1 MKRQDRMAARARVWL
16 PAQLEEGPQQTCK
29 LFETAEA
36 AGISR
41 HALCRIQQELGVQ
54 TARRG
59 GKWWWYGE
67 AHANLFALKE
77 PKENPSTITA
87 PMTELCIVDFTVPGG
102 VRILK
107 LPPMTKSPAH
117 THDPP
122 ESFPLRAAL
131 NLR

>member
-16 PAQLEEGPQQTCK
+16 PEQLKEGPQQTRK

-41 HALCRIQQELGVQ
+41 HALCRIQQELGIQ

-67 AHANLFALKE
+67 AHAHWFRLKKLE
-77 PKENPSTITA
+77 ENSTTITA

-107 LPPMTKSPAH
+107 LPPMTMKIS
-117 THDPP
+117 
-122 ESFPLRAAL
+122 
-131 NLR
+131 

>member
-1 MKRQDRMAARARVWL
+1 MKRQDRMAAKARVWL
-16 PAQLEEGPQQTCK
+16 PAQLEEEPQQTRR
-29 LFETAEA
+29 LFERAEA

-67 AHANLFALKE
+67 AHAYLFPLKKLE
-77 PKENPSTITA
+77 ENSTTITA
-87 PMTELCIVDFTVPGG
+87 PLTELCIVDFTVPGG

-107 LPPMTKSPAH
+107 LPPMTMKIS
-117 THDPP
+117 
-122 ESFPLRAAL
+122 
-131 NLR
+131 

>member
-1 MKRQDRMAARARVWL
+1 MKTKKDSMAAKARGWL
-16 PAQLEEGPQQTCK
+16 PEQLKDYPMQARK
-29 LFETAEA
+29 LFERAEA

-59 GKWWWYGE
+59 GKWLWYGE
-67 AHANLFALKE
+67 AHAHLFPVKKLE
-77 PKENPSTITA
+77 ENSTTITA

-107 LPPMTKSPAH
+107 LPPMTMKIS
-117 THDPP
+117 
-122 ESFPLRAAL
+122 
-131 NLR
+131 

>member
-16 PAQLEEGPQQTCK
+16 PAQLEEVPQQTRK
-29 LFETAEA
+29 LFEKAEA

-67 AHANLFALKE
+67 THAYLFPLKKQE
-77 PKENPSTITA
+77 KKASTITT
-87 PMTELCIVDFTVPGG
+87 PMTELRIVDFTVPGG
-102 VRILK
+102 IRILK
-107 LPPMTKSPAH
+107 LPPMTKASI
-117 THDPP
+117 
-122 ESFPLRAAL
+122 
-131 NLR
+131 

>member
-1 MKRQDRMAARARVWL
+1 MRFQQQIPMRVPRGIL
-16 PAQLEEGPQQTCK
+16 GSDSK
-29 LFETAEA
+29 DEA

-41 HALCRIQQELGVQ
+41 HALCRIQRELGVQ

-77 PKENPSTITA
+77 PKENPTTITA

-107 LPPMTKSPAH
+107 LPPMT
-117 THDPP
+117 
-122 ESFPLRAAL
+122 
-131 NLR
+131 

>member
-1 MKRQDRMAARARVWL
+1 MAARARVWL
-16 PAQLEEGPQQTCK
+16 PEQLKEGPQQTRK
-29 LFETAEA
+29 LFERAEA

-67 AHANLFALKE
+67 AHAYLFPLKKLE
-77 PKENPSTITA
+77 ENTTTITA
-87 PMTELCIVDFTVPGG
+87 PLTELCIVDFTVPGG

-117 THDPP
+117 THPLTD
-122 ESFPLRAAL
+122 SFLLRAS
-131 NLR
+131 LRSR

>member
-16 PAQLEEGPQQTCK
+16 PAQLGEGPQQTRK
-29 LFETAEA
+29 LFEAAEA
-36 AGISR
+36 AGISC

-54 TARRG
+54 TARCG

-67 AHANLFALKE
+67 AHANLFSVKKQ
-77 PKENPSTITA
+77 KENSTTITA
-87 PMTELCIVDFTVPGG
+87 PLTELCIVDFTVPGG

-107 LPPMTKSPAH
+107 LPPMTWSPAH

-122 ESFPLRAAL
+122 EPFPL
-131 NLR
+131 

>member
-16 PAQLEEGPQQTCK
+16 PAQLEEGPQLTRQ
-29 LFETAEA
+29 LFESAEA

-67 AHANLFALKE
+67 AHAHLFPLKKM
-77 PKENPSTITA
+77 KENSTTIRE
-87 PMTELCIVDFTVPGG
+87 PLTELCIVDFTAPGG
-102 VRILK
+102 FRILK
-107 LPPMTKSPAH
+107 LPPMTHSPAH
-117 THDPP
+117 TH
-122 ESFPLRAAL
+122 
-131 NLR
+131 

>member
-16 PAQLEEGPQQTCK
+16 PAQLKDGPEQTRK

-59 GKWWWYGE
+59 GKGGRYGV
-67 AHANLFALKE
+67 AHAYLFPVKKLE
-77 PKENPSTITA
+77 ENSTTITA
-87 PMTELCIVDFTVPGG
+87 PLTELCIVDFTVPGG
-102 VRILK
+102 IGY
-107 LPPMTKSPAH
+107 
-117 THDPP
+117 
-122 ESFPLRAAL
+122 
-131 NLR
+131 